1 MSIEEMVMT
10 KHYVDHQLKKDARL
24 TSFEGL
30 FELHEKLVHDLE
42 FSFSDADLIYPYFHT
57 MDHLY
62 QIIQNTPFSVVDTID
77 EKNNRTI
84 EMPIIDTSNIESKI
98 KS

>member
-1 MSIEEMVMT
+1 
-10 KHYVDHQLKKDARL
+10 
-24 TSFEGL
+24 L

-42 FSFSDADLIYPYFHT
+42 FSFSDADVIYPYFHT

-62 QIIQNTPFSVVDTID
+62 QVIEGTPFSVVDTID
-77 EKNNRTI
+77 EKNNQTI
-84 EMPIIDTSNIESKI
+84 EMPITDTGNVNSKI

>member
-1 MSIEEMVMT
+1 
-10 KHYVDHQLKKDARL
+10 
-24 TSFEGL
+24 
-30 FELHEKLVHDLE
+30 
-42 FSFSDADLIYPYFHT
+42 

-62 QIIQNTPFSVVDTID
+62 QIIKGTPFSVVDTID

-84 EMPIIDTSNIESKI
+84 EMPITETGNVNSKI